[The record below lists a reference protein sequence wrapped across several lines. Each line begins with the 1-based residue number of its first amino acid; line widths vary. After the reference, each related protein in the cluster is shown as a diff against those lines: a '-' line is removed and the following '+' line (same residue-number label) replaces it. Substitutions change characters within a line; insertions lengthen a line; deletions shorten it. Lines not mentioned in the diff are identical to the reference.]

1 MAKVRAKTGPKKT
14 TALKTKAK
22 PAAGKKT
29 TAKRTKP
36 IAQAKARPSRKKT

>member
-14 TALKTKAK
+14 TVRKTKVK

-29 TAKRTKP
+29 TAKRAKP
-36 IAQAKARPSRKKT
+36 IAQAKARPQRKKG